1 MKVIGVT
8 GLPGSGKSVVSR
20 VAKQLGVHVV
30 RMGDVIRDEAKKRN
44 KTTGEVAVE
53 LRMEF
58 GEFVIADRCVSNIL
72 NFNQKPSSPN
82 QRKNVIKVNKP
93 TLFMIEGIRSEY
105 EVEIFK
111 KRFKDFKIIAVHSTP
126 QTRFKRLKKRM
137 RPDDSREESEFKLRD
152 KRELDFGIGN
162 VIATADYMVVN
173 EGPLK
178 KIKGIVR
185 SILENELQS
194 KGKGK
199 GKGKSNRRTRQSN

>member
-30 RMGDVIRDEAKKRN
+30 RMGDVIRDEAKIQG

-53 LRMEF
+53 LRKEF
-58 GEFVIADRCVSNIL
+58 GEFVIADRCVDKIINYNKQPQNS
-72 NFNQKPSSPN
+72 NQK
-82 QRKNVIKVNKP
+82 KNAVKLVKP

-111 KRFKDFKIIAVHSTP
+111 RKFKDFKIIAVHSTP

-162 VIATADYMVVN
+162 VISTADYMVVN

-185 SILENELQS
+185 SILENEMRS
-194 KGKGK
+194 NGK
-199 GKGKSNRRTRQSN
+199 GKGKSNRRARQSN

>member
-20 VAKQLGVHVV
+20 VAKQLGVHVI
-30 RMGDVIRDEAKKRN
+30 RMGDVIREEAKNRN

-53 LRMEF
+53 LRREF
-58 GEFVIADRCVSNIL
+58 GEFVIADRCVSKIL
-72 NFNQKPSSPN
+72 NYNQKPNTPN
-82 QRKNVIKVNKP
+82 QRKNPVKVNKP
-93 TLFMIEGIRSEY
+93 TIFMIEGIRSDY

-111 KRFKDFKIIAVHSTP
+111 KKFKDFKIIAVHSTP

-194 KGKGK
+194 NGK

>member
-30 RMGDVIRDEAKKRN
+30 RMGDVIREEAKNRN

-53 LRMEF
+53 LRREF
-58 GEFVIADRCVSNIL
+58 GESVIADKCVSKIL
-72 NFNQKPSSPN
+72 NYNQKPRTSH
-82 QRKNVIKVNKP
+82 QRKNAVKVNKP
-93 TLFMIEGIRSEY
+93 ALFMIEGIRSEY

-111 KRFKDFKIIAVHSTP
+111 KKFKDFKIIAVHSTP

-152 KRELDFGIGN
+152 KRELDFGIGKRR
-162 VIATADYMVVN
+162 
-173 EGPLK
+173 PFK
-178 KIKGIVR
+178 K
-185 SILENELQS
+185 N
-194 KGKGK
+194 
-199 GKGKSNRRTRQSN
+199 

>member
-30 RMGDVIRDEAKKRN
+30 RMGDVIREEAKNRN

-53 LRMEF
+53 LRREF
-58 GEFVIADRCVSNIL
+58 GEFVIADRCVSKIL
-72 NFNQKPSSPN
+72 NYNQNPSTPN
-82 QRKNVIKVNKP
+82 QRKNPVKVNKP

-105 EVEIFK
+105 EVEIFRK
-111 KRFKDFKIIAVHSTP
+111 KFKDFKIIAVHSTP

-152 KRELDFGIGN
+152 NRELDFGIGN

-194 KGKGK
+194 NGK

>member
-20 VAKQLGVHVV
+20 IAKQLGVHVV
-30 RMGDVIRDEAKKRN
+30 RMGDVIRDEAKNRN
-44 KTTGEVAVE
+44 MKTGEVAVE
-53 LRMEF
+53 LRKEF
-58 GEFVIADRCVSNIL
+58 GEFVIADRCVTKIL
-72 NFNQKPSSPN
+72 NYKPDPKTTPSN
-82 QRKNVIKVNKP
+82 KKNVAKVIKP
-93 TLFMIEGIRSEY
+93 TIFMIEGIRSEY

-111 KRFKDFKIIAVHSTP
+111 RNFKDFKIIAVHSTP

-185 SILENELQS
+185 SILENEMHSNS
-194 KGKGK
+194 KGKS
-199 GKGKSNRRTRQSN
+199 KSNRRARQSN

>member
-30 RMGDVIRDEAKKRN
+30 RMGDVIREEAKNRN

-53 LRMEF
+53 LRKEF
-58 GEFVIADRCVSNIL
+58 GEFVIADRCVSKIL
-72 NFNQKPSSPN
+72 NYNQKPNTPN
-82 QRKNVIKVNKP
+82 QRKNPVKVNKP

-105 EVEIFK
+105 EVEIFRK
-111 KRFKDFKIIAVHSTP
+111 KFKDFKIIAVHSTP

-194 KGKGK
+194 NGK

>member
-20 VAKQLGVHVV
+20 VAKKLDIPIV

-44 KTTGEVAVE
+44 QDTGEVAVQ
-53 LRMEF
+53 LRLEY
-58 GEFVIADRCVSNIL
+58 GDFVVAERCVETVN
-72 NFNQKPSSPN
+72 NYFNQEQSSPKA
-82 QRKNVIKVNKP
+82 KNPKHKCKI
-93 TLFMIEGIRSEY
+93 FMIEGIRSQY

-111 KRFKDFKIIAVHSTP
+111 KHFKKFKVIAVHSTP
-126 QTRFKRLKKRM
+126 KTRFKRLKRRM
-137 RPDDSREESEFKLRD
+137 RPDDSKEESDFLLRD
-152 KRELDFGIGN
+152 RRELNFGIGN

-185 SILENELQS
+185 SILENEMQNDSKS
-194 KGKGK
+194 KGKP
-199 GKGKSNRRTRQSN
+199 NRRSR

>member
-30 RMGDVIRDEAKKRN
+30 RMGDVIRDEAKIRG

-53 LRMEF
+53 LRKEF
-58 GEFVIADRCVSNIL
+58 GEFVIADRCVDKIINY
-72 NFNQKPSSPN
+72 NHKPHNTNQK
-82 QRKNVIKVNKP
+82 KNSVKVVKP
-93 TLFMIEGIRSEY
+93 TIFMIEGIRSEY
-105 EVEIFK
+105 EVDIFK
-111 KRFKDFKIIAVHSTP
+111 RKFKDFKIIAVHSTP
-126 QTRFKRLKKRM
+126 KTRFKRLKKRM

-185 SILENELQS
+185 SILENELRS
-194 KGKGK
+194 N
-199 GKGKSNRRTRQSN
+199 GKGKSKSNRRARQSN

>member
-30 RMGDVIRDEAKKRN
+30 RMGDVIREEAKNRN

-53 LRMEF
+53 LRREF
-58 GEFVIADRCVSNIL
+58 GEFVIADRCVSKIL
-72 NFNQKPSSPN
+72 NYNQKPSTPN
-82 QRKNVIKVNKP
+82 QRKNPVKVNKP
-93 TLFMIEGIRSEY
+93 TIFMIEGIRSEY

-111 KRFKDFKIIAVHSTP
+111 KKFKDFKIIAVHSTP

-194 KGKGK
+194 NGK